1 MPKSI
6 SEKEKQRLVS
16 LVKNGKSVAEVC
28 EHASVSRSALYRWM
42 SMFALRKRW
51 AVQCEIDLNHV
62 YKLERRLATLEEE
75 NAIFRKSG
83 CGTKASNAEK
93 VAAVKALKGQF
104 TEHAICRTL
113 DLSKATYYRMLEP
126 RETWFSK
133 KNEELRP
140 AIKRIFEESKERFGG
155 AKIAAR
161 LRAEGVIVS
170 QKHASKLMKEM
181 GLVCKASRL
190 RTYNSTNRKGR
201 FFPNRLLRKF
211 TVDAPN
217 LIWVSDIT
225 FVMVGNDMAAICAIL
240 DLYARRVVAYEISM
254 SADTELVMKTFRNAF
269 EQRKPS
275 SKLLF
280 HSDLGVQYTSFEFR
294 KLLRES
300 NVKQSFS
307 NPGCPYDNAVSEGFF
322 SIMKR
327 EELSHNWYS
336 SIEELRST
344 VDEYIHFFNMQR
356 PFRRLGNLT
365 PEQYEKRYWAEHD
378 KSKLE

>member
-1 MPKSI
+1 MPKNI
-6 SEKEKQRLVS
+6 SEKQKKQLVD
-16 LVKNGKSVAEVC
+16 LVKNGQTVAEVC
-28 EHASVSRSALYRWM
+28 KLASVSRSALYRWM
-42 SMFALRKRW
+42 SIFAPRKRW
-51 AVQCEIDLNHV
+51 AVQGEIDLNYV

-83 CGTKASNAEK
+83 CGTKSSNAEK

-113 DLSKATYYRMLEP
+113 GLSKATYYRMLE
-126 RETWFSK
+126 RKETWFSK
-133 KNEELRP
+133 KNDELRP

-170 QKHASKLMKEM
+170 QKHVSKLMKEM

-211 TVDAPN
+211 TVEAPN
-217 LIWVSDIT
+217 LVWVSDMT
-225 FVMVGNDMAAICAIL
+225 FVMVGDDMAAICAIL

-254 SADTELVMKTFRNAF
+254 SANTELVMKTFRNAF
-269 EQRKPS
+269 EQRNPS
-275 SKLLF
+275 SNLLF

-307 NPGCPYDNAVSEGFF
+307 KPGCPYDNAVSEGFF

-336 SIEELRST
+336 SIEELQST
-344 VDEYIHFFNMQR
+344 VDEYIHFFNAQR

-365 PEQYEKRYWAEHD
+365 PEQYEKKYWVEND
-378 KSKLE
+378 NDRIG